1 MVQNDISTWLQFA
14 LQQIAAESYLG
25 GIDWNNPIALRD
37 ALVRGNKRQGV
48 VEQNNTRMSVIN
60 IQRGRESVLDV
71 LRYASPK
78 LSAREEPGQGLCRF
92 LSPSLIAG
100 QRPSQRGESSSRFRR
115 RRGLQ
120 SRISFVRR
128 HCGRLTNRLLEMA
141 FSHRLEATRAEQHTC
156 HLFTHCGLAER
167 AVGATSQVM

>member
-37 ALVRGNKRQGV
+37 ALVQGNNRQGV

-78 LSAREEPGQGLCRF
+78 LSAREESSQGPCRF
-92 LSPSLIAG
+92 LSPSLIGGGKEQASVVRVLPVSGGKGACNHAYPSFAG
-100 QRPSQRGESSSRFRR
+100 T
-115 RRGLQ
+115 
-120 SRISFVRR
+120 V
-128 HCGRLTNRLLEMA
+128 A
-141 FSHRLEATRAEQHTC
+141 D
-156 HLFTHCGLAER
+156 
-167 AVGATSQVM
+167 